1 MNLKSST
8 KQLDLGSDPVGKL
21 LFKLA
26 LPCITAQVINMLY
39 NIVDRMYIG
48 HIPESGII
56 ALTGVGVTMPL
67 IMAVSAFASL
77 VCLGAAPRAS
87 IFLGR
92 QDKEMAERILG
103 NSACLLVVI
112 ALILTLIIEIFGQSL
127 LMWFGA
133 SELTLPY
140 SWDYIRIYG
149 LGTLFVQLSI
159 GLNAFINSQGYSIWG
174 MGTILVGAICNIVLD
189 PIFIFVF
196 GMGVKGAALATII
209 SQGVSALF
217 VFWFLTSKHSYLHL
231 ERKYMGLSFKILG
244 PCLALGFSPFVMQIT
259 DSLLMVCFNSS
270 LLKYGG
276 DLAVGSM
283 TILNS
288 VNQFSLLPLM
298 GLAQGAQPILSYN
311 LGAGK
316 LERILKTF
324 KLLLLSC
331 LIYAWTFWICC
342 ELFPGAFARL
352 FTENVELVEYTKW
365 SLRIFIFG
373 CGFLG
378 IQVACQQTFV
388 SLGNAKT
395 SVFLAFLRKI
405 FLLIPLIY
413 ILPLFFTD
421 KTFAVFLAEPVAD
434 ILSGCTS
441 GLLFFRYAKKKLP
454 ELVKANQAIVKEHI
468 F

>member
-1 MNLKSST
+1 MNLSFST
-8 KQLDLGSDPVGKL
+8 KQPNLGHDPIGKL

-48 HIPESGII
+48 HIPESGTT

-67 IMAVSAFASL
+67 IMAVSAFSSL

-92 QDKEMAERILG
+92 RDKEMAERVLC
-103 NSACLLVVI
+103 NSVCLLVVI
-112 ALILTLIIEIFGQSL
+112 ALILTFIIESFGKTFL
-127 LMWFGA
+127 TLFGA
-133 SELTLPY
+133 SSITLPY
-140 SWDYIRIYG
+140 AWDYIKIYG
-149 LGTLFVQLSI
+149 IGTLFVQISL

-174 MGTILVGAICNIVLD
+174 MGTILIGAICNIILD

-196 GMGVKGAALATII
+196 RMGVKGAALATII
-209 SQGVSALF
+209 SQGISALF
-217 VFWFLTSKHSYLHL
+217 VCWFLTSKHSYLHL
-231 ERKYMGLSFKILG
+231 QRKYMGLNFKILG

-270 LLKYGG
+270 LLKYEG

-324 KLLLLSC
+324 KILLLSS
-331 LIYAWTFWICC
+331 LVYAWIFWTCC
-342 ELFPGAFARL
+342 ELFPEIFARL
-352 FTENVELVEYTKW
+352 FTENIELIEYTKW

-388 SLGNAKT
+388 SLGNAKI
-395 SVFLAFLRKI
+395 SIFLAFLRKI

-413 ILPLFFTD
+413 LLPIFFTN

-434 ILSGCTS
+434 IISGSTS
-441 GLLFFRYAKKKLP
+441 GFLFYRYMKKKLP
-454 ELVKANQAIVKEHI
+454 FLVKANQELIQEKTA
-468 F
+468 